1 MNDHVTLAIW
11 LIASDTMA
19 LGIWALVL
27 RMVYLIAVL
36 IGRQR

>member
-11 LIASDTMA
+11 LITSDTMA
-19 LGIWALVL
+19 LAIWALVL

-36 IGRQR
+36 VGRQR